1 MVELIRY
8 AVIGTFIGLAVYE
21 IFSSKV
27 KIDRLTRVVENER
40 GKLNAVAKRSDYLIR
55 SKDSIESQLKTLE
68 RNVYDKDWM
77 ELNWEKTQARKEYEE
92 KIEQIDKVNKIQ
104 KGK

>member
-21 IFSSKV
+21 IFSSKI
-27 KIDRLTRVVENER
+27 KIDRLTREVEHEKS
-40 GKLNAVAKRSDYLIR
+40 KLNVVAKKIDYLME
-55 SKDSIESQLKTLE
+55 SESSVKSQLRTLE
-68 RNVYDKDWM
+68 RNVHDKDWM
-77 ELNWEKTQARKEYEE
+77 ELNWEKTQARKEYEK
-92 KIEQIDKVNKIQ
+92 KIEQIDRVNKIQ